1 MVQVEHLVETVNQ
14 VRDKLDRVDKG
25 SRRSGSKL
33 TMWIEIVREETETE
47 KGKERKVKEKRKIE
61 ERMEIDGSGTEV
73 IEIKN
78 SYMEGVKEQ

>member
-1 MVQVEHLVETVNQ
+1 M
-14 VRDKLDRVDKG
+14 DRVDKG
-25 SRRSGSKL
+25 SRRSGSEL
-33 TMWIEIVREETETE
+33 IMWIEIVREETETE

>member
-1 MVQVEHLVETVNQ
+1 M
-14 VRDKLDRVDKG
+14 DRVDKG
-25 SRRSGSKL
+25 SRRLGSEL
-33 TMWIEIVREETETE
+33 IMWIEIVREETETE
-47 KGKERKVKEKRKIE
+47 KGKERKVKEKRKIK

>member
-1 MVQVEHLVETVNQ
+1 
-14 VRDKLDRVDKG
+14 
-25 SRRSGSKL
+25 
-33 TMWIEIVREETETE
+33 MWIEIVREETETE

>member
-1 MVQVEHLVETVNQ
+1 
-14 VRDKLDRVDKG
+14 LDRVDKG
-25 SRRSGSKL
+25 SRRSGSEL
-33 TMWIEIVREETETE
+33 IMWIEIVREETETE
-47 KGKERKVKEKRKIE
+47 KGKERKVKEKRKVE

>member
-1 MVQVEHLVETVNQ
+1 M
-14 VRDKLDRVDKG
+14 DKVDKG
-25 SRRSGSKL
+25 SRRSGSEL
-33 TMWIEIVREETETE
+33 IMWIEIVREETETE

>member
-1 MVQVEHLVETVNQ
+1 M
-14 VRDKLDRVDKG
+14 DRVDKG
-25 SRRSGSKL
+25 SRRSGSEL
-33 TMWIEIVREETETE
+33 IMWIEIVREETETE
-47 KGKERKVKEKRKIE
+47 KGKERKVKEKRKVE

>member
-1 MVQVEHLVETVNQ
+1 L
-14 VRDKLDRVDKG
+14 DKVDKG
-25 SRRSGSKL
+25 SRRSGSEL
-33 TMWIEIVREETETE
+33 IMWIEIVREETETE
-47 KGKERKVKEKRKIE
+47 KGKERKVKEKRKVE